1 MNQFAIKTSVPQI
14 DIIVMK
20 EGVSFYDGKSEKK
33 KERPLP
39 LMDIKDNNEL

>member
-33 KERPLP
+33 KER
-39 LMDIKDNNEL
+39 